1 MSMLLRFSWI
11 RSIPP
16 LILIAC
22 LAPVA
27 AMAQLEEVVV
37 TAQKREQ
44 SLQDVPISLD
54 VLSETTL
61 SRNAIHSMRD
71 LMQVA
76 PSLNYDANNAPRAQ
90 AFGIRGVSTEGA
102 SNTVQTSVGFQI
114 DEVGIGRPV
123 EFTAE
128 LFDIERVEILRG
140 PQGTLF
146 GKNATAGVVNIVTK
160 GPTEEFDGYF
170 EAEGTEDEEFVLRG
184 AVGGPLT
191 DALRGRIA
199 MAWRDQDALVNNI
212 NTGPFANAIN
222 GRESTSIR
230 AKLEIDIAENA
241 QLLLAADW
249 SDWEV
254 AVGNM
259 VKVATPGQELQNFP
273 LLAGELKRI
282 NQDAQNLS
290 IGDNWGLSGTLT
302 WQLNDAW
309 TLKSITAYREAFNTA
324 NFDIDAG
331 RCGPQDSGD
340 PCIGLQGRAAFF
352 TGDNRQPIDV
362 ERISEE
368 LRFEFTGEASELILG
383 AYYENHEERAHNH
396 SPSFLFD
403 LFAPGDNVLDAIFDD
418 VTGPSDVKNDTISIF
433 GDLTYHLS
441 DTWDVFF
448 GLRYTDES
456 IDLNHRIKRIIT
468 GLSVAGPLTE
478 DITYIRADGT
488 TVIIPNVVD
497 TAISVDSRD
506 DVMFPLTRA
515 FSVSRSFDDL
525 SGRLGVR
532 WHPRDNLRLYASVA
546 RGYKGPSGDIS
557 RRSSATTAIVKPENA
572 TSTEVGLK
580 GRFLDDRL
588 DLGVSV
594 FAMTVDDLQQTALI
608 PGTTDTLLFNVGD
621 QSSTGFEVDFTG
633 LITEQFT
640 VRGSVAVLSSEYDDV
655 VFDCYPGQT
664 AAQGCNVVVQGTT
677 LQSLKGKQTVRSPD
691 LRYRIAGDYLVPL
704 SSLPFDFYA
713 QVAWNWTD
721 DQQARFNQDPLTR
734 VSAYERLDI
743 TLGIADKDGRYDI
756 SLFGKN
762 VTDDWREGT
771 LSSAGIIGR
780 VFFTPVRDQEAYYG
794 IRGRYNFW

>member
-1 MSMLLRFSWI
+1 MSTHLRFFWF

-16 LILIAC
+16 LVLIAC
-22 LAPVA
+22 LAPNA
-27 AMAQLEEVVV
+27 ANAQLEEIVV

-44 SLQDVPISLD
+44 SIQDVPISLD

-71 LMQVA
+71 LIQVS
-76 PSLNYDANNAPRAQ
+76 PSLNYDSSNAPRAQ
-90 AFGIRGVSTEGA
+90 SFGIRGVSTEGA

-128 LFDIERVEILRG
+128 LFDIERIEILRG

-146 GKNATAGVVNIVTK
+146 GKNATAGVVNIVTR
-160 GPTEEFDGYF
+160 GPTEEFEGYF
-170 EAEGTEDEEFVLRG
+170 EGEVTEDEEFLIRG
-184 AVGGPLT
+184 AIGGPLT

-199 MAWRDQDALVNNI
+199 VAWREQDALVENI
-212 NTGPFANAIN
+212 HGGPFANGIN
-222 GRESTSIR
+222 GRESINIR
-230 AKLEIDIAENA
+230 AKLEVDFSENV

-259 VKVATPGQELQNFP
+259 VKIPTPGQELQNFP
-273 LLAGELKRI
+273 LLPGEQFQI

-290 IGDNWGLSGTLT
+290 IGDSSGVSGTLS
-302 WQLNDAW
+302 WQLSDAW

-352 TGDNRQPIDV
+352 TGDNRQPIDI

-368 LRFEFTGEASELILG
+368 LRLEFTGEASELILG
-383 AYYENHEERAHNH
+383 AYYENHEEHAHNH

-418 VTGPSDVKNDTISIF
+418 VTGPSDVKNETISVF
-433 GDLTYHLS
+433 GDLTYNLS

-456 IDLNHRIKRIIT
+456 IDLDHRIKRIIT
-468 GLSVAGPLTE
+468 GLPVAGPLTE

-506 DVMFPLTRA
+506 DVAFPLTRA
-515 FSVSRSFDDL
+515 FSVSQSYDDL

-532 WHPRDNLRLYASVA
+532 WHPRDNLSLYASVA

-557 RRSSATTAIVKPENA
+557 RRSSADTAIVDPENA

-580 GRFLDDRL
+580 GQFLDDRL
-588 DLGVSV
+588 NLGVSV
-594 FAMTVDDLQQTALI
+594 FAMTVTDLQQTALI

-621 QSSTGFEVDFTG
+621 QSSTGMEVDFTA
-633 LITEQFT
+633 LVTERFT
-640 VRGSVAVLSSEYDDV
+640 ISGSLAFLNSEYDDV

-664 AAQGCNVVVQGTT
+664 AEQGCNVVVDGTT
-677 LQSLKGKQTVRSPD
+677 LQSLDGKQTVRSPD
-691 LRYRIAGDYLVPL
+691 LRYRIAGDYVIPL
-704 SSLPFDFYA
+704 ASMPFDFYA
-713 QVAWNWTD
+713 QLAWNWTD

-734 VSAYERLDI
+734 VSSYERLDMA
-743 TLGIADKDGRYDI
+743 LGIAEKDGRYDI
-756 SLFGKN
+756 SVFGKN
-762 VTDDWREGT
+762 LTDDWREGT

-794 IRGRYNFW
+794 VRARFNF